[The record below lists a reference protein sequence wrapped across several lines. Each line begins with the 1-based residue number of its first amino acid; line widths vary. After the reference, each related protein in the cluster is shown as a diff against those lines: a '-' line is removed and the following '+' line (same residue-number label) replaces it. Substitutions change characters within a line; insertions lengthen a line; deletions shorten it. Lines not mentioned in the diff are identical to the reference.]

1 MNELEKLE
9 KLKTLTPYQ
18 AEAKDNHNTIKILL
32 TTMQRKAI
40 EVGYFLNEAQTHGYY
55 RALGYN
61 DIYEYAEQEFGL
73 GKTNTKNYQ
82 ALNRAF
88 TDSYDNG
95 KYKGYSLKIDIRYKE
110 YNTSQLIEMLPMT
123 PTDRRNI
130 TSDMKVSEIRD
141 YKKVLESPSTIG
153 LEEYAAES
161 YAKIKADPMQAVKEY
176 RKNKENGSLK
186 RPAIKAETQSNE
198 ELTTVAEGQ
207 MIVGDDGEITEYH
220 QTGALI
226 LGQTSDLEK
235 ENNEIDDTPT
245 AQDVA
250 QQKIKEILETADDV
264 EPEEVF
270 DVADEE
276 NEKVYVTDG
285 KTPVLLQI
293 EELEE
298 NILEYLERWRYKITS
313 QWLSGEM
320 AVENTDAA
328 HFIACYIY
336 RFYEDVFNGKKPEVK
351 RMSRNISEEYEKLD
365 KERKSVVL

>member
-9 KLKTLTPYQ
+9 TLTPYQ
-18 AEAKDNHNTIKILL
+18 AEAKENHKAIKILL

-40 EVGYFLNEAQTHGYY
+40 ELGYFLNEAQTQGYY
-55 RALGYN
+55 RALGYD
-61 DIYEYAEQEFGL
+61 DIYSYAEQEFGL

-95 KYKGYSLKIDIRYKE
+95 KYKGYSLSIDIRYKE
-110 YNTSQLIEMLPMT
+110 YNTSQLIEMLPLM
-123 PTDRRNI
+123 PTDRSSI
-130 TSDMKVSEIRD
+130 SSDMTVSEIRD

-161 YAKIKADPMQAVKEY
+161 FAKIKADPMQAVKQY
-176 RKNKENGSLK
+176 RENKKNGSL
-186 RPAIKAETQSNE
+186 TQRAVKTEMQCRE
-198 ELTTVAEGQ
+198 EPTVADGQ

-220 QTGALI
+220 QTGASVI
-226 LGQTSDLEK
+226 GQTSDLEK

-264 EPEEVF
+264 EPKEVF
-270 DVADEE
+270 GVADEE
-276 NEKVYVTDG
+276 NEKVFVTDG

-336 RFYEDVFNGKKPEVK
+336 RFYEDVFNGNKPEVK

-365 KERKSVVL
+365 KEKKSVVF